1 MNKESSSNI
10 RSALEYYD
18 NHQLEIIELLKKIE
32 YIKFINN
39 APSTNQIIFFD
50 SDKKIL
56 LESNYESLGFYFQT
70 SNIWRWAWSMP
81 TLSKNDTL
89 ISRKILNYAFDLE
102 PTKEYI
108 LRSALINS
116 KILIKNNLQLDINI
130 ALSSYLIKKPF
141 IFKLPIGFNDNS
153 KDDYISYKNIF
164 THKSYDKF
172 IISYLY
178 ILDYNIK

>member
-18 NHQLEIIELLKKIE
+18 NHQLKIIELLKKIE

-39 APSTNQIIFFD
+39 TPSTNQIIFYD
-50 SDKKIL
+50 SNKNIL
-56 LESNYESLGFYFQT
+56 LESNYEALGFYFQN
-70 SNIWRWAWSMP
+70 SNIWKWAWSMP
-81 TLSKNDTL
+81 TLSKNDTS

-116 KILIKNNLQLDINI
+116 STLINNDLQLDIHI

-141 IFKLPIGFNDNS
+141 IFKLPIGFNQNS
-153 KDDYISYKNIF
+153 TDEFISYKNIF
-164 THKSYDKF
+164 SDKLYDNF
-172 IISYLY
+172 IISYLL
-178 ILDYNIK
+178 ILDYNVN

>member
-32 YIKFINN
+32 FIKIIHNS
-39 APSTNQIIFFD
+39 PSTNQIIFYD
-50 SDKKIL
+50 SDKKVL
-56 LESNYESLGFYFQT
+56 LESNYETLGFYFQT

-81 TLSKNDTL
+81 TLSKNDSS

-108 LRSALINS
+108 LRSELINS
-116 KILIKNNLQLDINI
+116 KILIKSDLQLDIHI

-141 IFKLPIGFNDNS
+141 IFKLPLGFNENS
-153 KDDYISYKNIF
+153 DDDLISYKKIF
-164 THKSYDKF
+164 SHEFYNKF